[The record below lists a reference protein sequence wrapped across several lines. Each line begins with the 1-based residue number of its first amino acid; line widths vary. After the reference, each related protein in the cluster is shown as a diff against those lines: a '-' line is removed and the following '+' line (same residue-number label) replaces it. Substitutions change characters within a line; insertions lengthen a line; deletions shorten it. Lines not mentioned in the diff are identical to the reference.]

1 MDIVFS
7 RRDMDRAL
15 RIVVRTAGR
24 SSGLPVLA
32 SVLISAVQDPLWD
45 ILGAT
50 EDGDES
56 IYLAAT
62 DLEVGIRIR
71 IPGRVI
77 ENGVIAIPAKEF
89 ASVISALS
97 QDDVKLTTS
106 GDKARI
112 RCGKGEFGMTGIPAE
127 EFPSLMG
134 RLSHNAQPELIGQP
148 EDKKDI
154 HFLSIEPGVL
164 GTMLRRTSYA
174 ASSDERR
181 PFLNGVY
188 LSMRSNGSQDSGIE
202 VQMAATDGVRLA
214 VASATIEGTPGRD
227 TGVIIP
233 SRSVNQL
240 EKLMDRSDAVEV
252 GFQENRM
259 LFCMGDTVLVS
270 ALLEGEYPDYS
281 RVIPAESRMCLKVD
295 TSHLLSALKR
305 MAQVADPKL
314 PCVRLEAKGTR
325 LKVSA
330 SSAQVGE
337 GSEEMDVE
345 KDGDD
350 IQVALNARYLVEVL
364 NAIDSQETLLWIDS
378 EVKPIVVKPASG
390 EYLCVLMPVRV

>member
-1 MDIVFS
+1 MEIVFS
-7 RRDMDRAL
+7 RRDMSKAMG
-15 RIVVRTAGR
+15 IVSRTAGR

-32 SVLISAVQDPLWD
+32 SVLISAARDPLWD

-50 EDGDES
+50 GDGDDS

-62 DLEVGIRIR
+62 DLEVGIRTR
-71 IPGRVI
+71 IPGRVT
-77 ENGVIAIPAKEF
+77 ENGGIALPAKEF

-106 GDKARI
+106 GGKARI
-112 RCGKGEFGMTGIPAE
+112 SCGKGEFRIAGIPAE

-134 RLSHNAQPELIGQP
+134 QLNREEQPELIGQQ
-148 EDKKDI
+148 EDRKAI
-154 HFLSIEPGVL
+154 HFLSIEQGVL

-174 ASSDERR
+174 ASRDERR
-181 PFLNGVY
+181 PILNGVY
-188 LSMRSNGSQDSGIE
+188 LSMSSNGSQGSE
-202 VQMAATDGVRLA
+202 VRMAATDGVRLA
-214 VASATIEGTPGRD
+214 VANATIEGTPGKD

-233 SRSVNQL
+233 SKSVSQL
-240 EKLMDRSDAVEV
+240 EKLTDSSDAVKI

-259 LFCMGDTVLVS
+259 LFCMGDTVMVS

-281 RVIPAESRMCLKVD
+281 RVIPAESRISLKAD

-314 PCVRLEAKGTR
+314 PCVRLESKGSR
-325 LKVSA
+325 LKISA

-337 GSEEMDVE
+337 GSEEMGVG
-345 KDGDD
+345 KQGDD
-350 IQVALNARYLVEVL
+350 IQVALNVRYLVETL

-378 EVKPIVVKPASG
+378 EIKPVVVKPASG

>member
-1 MDIVFS
+1 MELVFS
-7 RRDMDRAL
+7 RRDMTKAMG
-15 RIVVRTAGR
+15 IVSRTAGR

-32 SVLISAVQDPLWD
+32 SVLISAARDPLWD
-45 ILGAT
+45 ILGANG
-50 EDGDES
+50 DGDES
-56 IYLAAT
+56 IYVATT
-62 DLEVGIRIR
+62 DLEVGIRTR

-77 ENGVIAIPAKEF
+77 ETGGIALPAKEF

-106 GDKARI
+106 GDKASI
-112 RCGKGEFGMTGIPAE
+112 SCGKGEFRIAGIPAE
-127 EFPSLMG
+127 EFPSMMG
-134 RLSHNAQPELIGQP
+134 RLSHDAQPELICQP
-148 EDKKDI
+148 GDRKDI
-154 HFLSIEPGVL
+154 QFLSMDPDVL
-164 GTMLRRTSYA
+164 STMLRRTSYA
-174 ASSDERR
+174 ASGDERR

-188 LSMRSNGSQDSGIE
+188 LSMRNNGSQDRGIE

-214 VASATIEGTPGRD
+214 MASATIEGDLGRD
-227 TGVIIP
+227 TGIIIP
-233 SRSVNQL
+233 SRSVSQL
-240 EKLMDRSDAVEV
+240 EKLTERSDAVKI

-270 ALLEGEYPDYS
+270 ALLEGEYPDYA
-281 RVIPAESRMCLKVD
+281 RVIPAESKISLKAD
-295 TSHLLSALKR
+295 TSHLVSALKR

-314 PCVRLEAKGTR
+314 PCVSLEAKGSR

-330 SSAQVGE
+330 SSVQVGE

-350 IQVALNARYLVEVL
+350 IQVALNARYLVEAL
-364 NAIDSQETLLWIDS
+364 NTIDSQETLLWIDS
-378 EVKPIVVKPASG
+378 ESNPIVIKPCSG